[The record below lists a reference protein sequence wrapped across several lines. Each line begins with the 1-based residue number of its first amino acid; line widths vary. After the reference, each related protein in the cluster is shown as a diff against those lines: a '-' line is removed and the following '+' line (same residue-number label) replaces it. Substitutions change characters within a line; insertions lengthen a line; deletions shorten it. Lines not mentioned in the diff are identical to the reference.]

1 MKITHH
7 SAVEWSHSQDLRME
21 RVIFGWYSLGHLLIY
36 YFLFT
41 YFSWCWGLNSGP
53 CVCQASVIPM
63 SYIPSPCSFIKKGPL
78 HTPRIKEGIR
88 LRHVLS
94 GCWDHE
100 LSHESGESGEGSET
114 RLPSFPNT
122 RKFDLLS
129 PTSEDIPPI
138 SFRCG
143 DDFFV
148 CLFNWCWG
156 LNQILAHG
164 RQALYR
170 WGTSPACGDDFLILW
185 CGAPVS
191 TNTPSSKLHNTQDH
205 SSISCIL
212 GLAPH
217 EVLR

>member
-1 MKITHH
+1 
-7 SAVEWSHSQDLRME
+7 ME

-41 YFSWCWGLNSGP
+41 YFSWWWGLNSGP
-53 CVCQASVIPM
+53 CTCQASVIPM

-88 LRHVLS
+88 LWHVLS

-100 LSHESGESGEGSET
+100 LSHESDESGEGSET

-129 PTSEDIPPI
+129 PTSEDTPLI

-143 DDFFV
+143 DDSFLFV
-148 CLFNWCWG
+148 CL
-156 LNQILAHG
+156 IEA
-164 RQALYR
+164 
-170 WGTSPACGDDFLILW
+170 GDWTRSLHMVGKRSIIEVHHQ
-185 CGAPVS
+185 PVEMIFWS
-191 TNTPSSKLHNTQDH
+191 YDVGHQ
-205 SSISCIL
+205 
-212 GLAPH
+212 GQ
-217 EVLR
+217 